1 MGKETTILVV
11 EEILRNEKRMLS
23 DIEERISGNKKS
35 MALLVD
41 SINTGEKRLEV
52 LKRER

>member
-1 MGKETTILVV
+1 MGEETTIWVV

-23 DIEERISGNKKS
+23 EIAERISGDEKS